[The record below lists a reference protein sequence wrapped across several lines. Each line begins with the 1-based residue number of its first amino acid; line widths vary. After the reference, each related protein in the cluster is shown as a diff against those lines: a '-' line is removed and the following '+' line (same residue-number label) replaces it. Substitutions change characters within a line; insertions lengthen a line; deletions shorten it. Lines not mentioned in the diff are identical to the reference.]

1 VPLQSHRY
9 QRSLQALA
17 TLLAGLLLVLALPA
31 ESGLAAQT
39 DAGATATVT
48 LCQGFDSCQ
57 SRGYSHQGYKT
68 AKSKMYW
75 NMYSGVN
82 CTNYVAYRMIQNG
95 GSATRPAQLKAGKG
109 NAEYWGPS
117 FGYNQTP
124 MVGSIAWWKA
134 NVPGAGSA
142 GHVAYVEQVVS
153 ATEIVIS
160 ESNYGS
166 EFSWRRI
173 TKSSGPWPSGFIH
186 YKDVALTATAAPAIS
201 GAAKVGVA
209 LRATSGTW
217 TPTGSYAY
225 QWFAGGAAVAGAT
238 ATTFTPTAAQ
248 LGKAIQ
254 VRVTASRAS
263 YVAGA
268 STSAATAATAAGT
281 QTVVTNPA
289 ITGTAQV
296 DQTLTV
302 STGAYT
308 PKPTSVAIQWLAD
321 GVPIPGAKA
330 ATFKP
335 TQDLANKRLSA
346 TVTTATAGY
355 TTLTT
360 TTAPTGPVLAPDIT
374 VAEPGG
380 VEGKLLVGAQLTA
393 DPGVLEPH
401 DAQATYVWMRDGQPM
416 PAFTAR
422 TYVVKPLDIGRRIS
436 VRVQLT
442 HTGYRS
448 KALVLGPVGGVK
460 APTSLRLKFANGRA
474 GEAWVKVIVRS
485 PDSRQP
491 SGQVWVKL
499 QGKRHLV
506 RLQRG
511 VGKIRVTGLRP
522 GRPALVALYMG
533 DARTTRVRSTARVT
547 VTGTR
552 TTKKHAKH

>member
-1 VPLQSHRY
+1 MPLQSHRY
-9 QRSLQALA
+9 QRSPQALA
-17 TLLAGLLLVLALPA
+17 TILAGVLLALALPA
-31 ESGLAAQT
+31 DPGVAGQP
-39 DAGATATVT
+39 DAGAAASQVI
-48 LCQGFDSCQ
+48 CQGFDTCQ

-68 AKSKMYW
+68 AKSRMYW

-109 NAEYWGPS
+109 NATYWGTS

-124 MVGSIAWWKA
+124 MVGAIAWWKA
-134 NVPGAGSA
+134 NSPGAGSA

-153 ATEIVIS
+153 ATEIVVS

-166 EFSWRRI
+166 EFDWRRI
-173 TKSSGPWPSGFIH
+173 TSSGPWPTGFIH
-186 YKDVALTATAAPAIS
+186 YKDVALKATAAPTVT
-201 GAAKVGVA
+201 GAAKVGVT
-209 LRATSGTW
+209 LRATTGSW
-217 TPTGSYAY
+217 APTGTYSY
-225 QWFAGGAAVAGAT
+225 QWYAGGAPVPGAT
-238 ATTFTPTAAQ
+238 AATFTPAAAQ
-248 LGKAIQ
+248 VGNSMQ

-268 STSAATAATAAGT
+268 STSSPTAPTAPGT
-281 QTVVTNPA
+281 QTVVSRPA

-308 PKPTSVAIQWLAD
+308 PKPSSVAIQWLAD
-321 GVPIPGAKA
+321 GVPIPGARA

-335 TQDLANKRLSA
+335 SQDLANKRLSA

-355 TTLTT
+355 TTLAT
-360 TTAPTGPVLAPDIT
+360 TTAQTGPVLAPDIT
-374 VAEPGG
+374 VAQPGG
-380 VEGKLLVGAQLTA
+380 VEGRLLVGEQLTA
-393 DPGVLEPH
+393 DPGVLQPR

-422 TYVVKPLDIGRRIS
+422 TYVVKPLDIGSRIS

-442 HTGYRS
+442 RTGYRS

-485 PDSRQP
+485 PDSKQP
-491 SGQVWVKL
+491 SGSVWVKL

-506 RLQRG
+506 HLKRG
-511 VGKIRVTGLRP
+511 VGKIRVTRLRP
-522 GRPALVALYMG
+522 GRPALVALYTG
-533 DARTTRVRSTARVT
+533 DARTTRAKATTKVTVKGTRSTKKNAR
-547 VTGTR
+547 R
-552 TTKKHAKH
+552 